1 MKSNTIGTQC
11 EFATEVVTRD
21 VERIVEKPVI
31 EIKYVDKIIEKPVV
45 TEKIVVVE
53 KPVKVEVKTI

>member
-1 MKSNTIGTQC
+1 
-11 EFATEVVTRD
+11 
-21 VERIVEKPVI
+21 VEKPVI
-31 EIKYVDKIIEKPVV
+31 EIKYIDKIIEKPVI